1 MTATVTMT
9 GAGIQSVAMGN
20 RRQNQR
26 TGNAPRASGA
36 RGELLSRRIPFLGT
50 IRVEVERPTR
60 KKPRRKS
67 SGARGQGNRDN
78 TLWARFAYW
87 SAVCGLW
94 AVVAFGGL
102 ILFYA
107 MTLPDTDDLWD
118 LDTSPGVTVIAADGT
133 PIVTRGGRHSAA
145 IGLSELPSYVGDA
158 VIAIEDHRFYSHFG
172 IDPIGLARAMFAN
185 FRAGSI
191 VQGGST
197 LTQQLAKNI
206 FLTHERTF
214 DRKLQEALLALWLEA
229 KFTKDEILTL
239 YLNRVYLGGGAYGVE
254 AAAQRYF
261 GKSARDLTLPEA
273 AMIAGLLKAPS
284 RYAPTAN
291 LSLAQDRAA
300 TVLAAMVRKDML
312 AFSDGEWAYNHP
324 ATLRGAARAQSAH
337 YFADWV
343 VDRLPGFAG
352 RPNSSMNVQTTL
364 DPDLQ
369 RAAERAIKAA
379 LDRNE
384 IALGVSQAALVAM
397 TPDGAILAMVGGR
410 DYQQSQFNRAAYA
423 MRQPGSAFK
432 PVIYMAGLERGMT
445 PETLRVDAPIVVDGW
460 APRNYSETHSGIM
473 TLTSALA
480 RSVNSIAVQVSEE
493 VGRENVIRTARRLGF
508 QGRMQPHPSIAL
520 GSFEVTLLEL
530 TAAYAAFAN
539 GGESVIPHGIE
550 SVSTISGAP
559 LYQRRGAGVG
569 AIMTQQ
575 TVGMMN
581 HMLGETIRTG
591 TGRRAAIPG
600 RPSGGKTGTS
610 QDFRD
615 AWFIGYTADLVVGV
629 WVGNDDGTPMER
641 VTGGGLPA
649 IIWHDFMAR
658 TQSNV
663 QISALPGQY
672 RPSTSATGSIGQATP
687 ADRVMPAVQDRE
699 DAEPGF
705 FDRIFGLTGSA
716 SGREFE
722 DRGLVQPGR
731 NSWR

>member
-1 MTATVTMT
+1 MR
-9 GAGIQSVAMGN
+9 N
-20 RRQNQR
+20 KRQNQR
-26 TGNAPRASGA
+26 TGRARRASGSK
-36 RGELLSRRIPFLGT
+36 GELMSRRVPFLGT
-50 IRVEVERPTR
+50 IRVQVERPAKKANR
-60 KKPRRKS
+60 KKKNA
-67 SGARGQGNRDN
+67 GASRSTENL
-78 TLWARFAYW
+78 LWGRLAYW

-94 AVVAFGGL
+94 AMVAFGGL
-102 ILFYA
+102 ILYYA
-107 MTLPDTDDLWD
+107 MTLPNTDDLWD
-118 LDTSPGVTVIAADGT
+118 LDTTPGVTVIAADGS
-133 PIVTRGGRHSAA
+133 PIVTRGGRHNAA
-145 IGLSELPSYVGDA
+145 IRLAELPAYMGDA

-185 FRAGSI
+185 LRAGTI

-206 FLTHERTF
+206 FLTHERTL

-229 KFTKDEILTL
+229 KFTKQEILTL

-291 LSLAQDRAA
+291 LTLAQDRAA
-300 TVLAAMVRKDML
+300 TVLAAMVRKGML
-312 AFSDGEWAYNHP
+312 EFSDGEWAYNNP
-324 ATLRGAARAQSAH
+324 ATLRGAARSQSAH

-343 VDRLPGFAG
+343 VDRLPGYVG

-369 RAAERAIKAA
+369 RAAERAIDVA

-384 IALGVSQAALVAM
+384 AALGVTQAALVAM
-397 TPDGAILAMVGGR
+397 TPDGAVRAMVGGR
-410 DYQQSQFNRAAYA
+410 SYRQSQFNRAAYA
-423 MRQPGSAFK
+423 QRQPGSAFK
-432 PVIYMAGLERGMT
+432 PVIFMAGMERGLT
-445 PETLRVDAPIVVDGW
+445 PNTLRVDAPVVVDGW

-473 TLTSALA
+473 TLTNALA
-480 RSVNSIAVQVSEE
+480 KSVNTIAVQVSEE
-493 VGRENVIRTARRLGF
+493 VGRDNVIRTARRLGF
-508 QGRMQPHPSIAL
+508 RGRMQPHPSLAL
-520 GSFEVTLLEL
+520 GTFEVTLLEL

-550 SVSTISGAP
+550 SVATIAGSP

-581 HMLGETIRTG
+581 HMLSETMRTG
-591 TGRRAAIPG
+591 TGRRAAIAN
-600 RPSGGKTGTS
+600 RPAGGKTGTS

-615 AWFIGYTADLVVGV
+615 AWFVGYTADLVVGV

-649 IIWHDFMAR
+649 GIWRDFMER
-658 TQSNV
+658 TQSGV

-672 RPSTSATGSIGQATP
+672 RPAGTATGSIAEFATTP
-687 ADRVMPAVQDRE
+687 EERAAALE
-699 DAEPGF
+699 ESGSEPGF
-705 FDRIFGLTGSA
+705 FDRLFGLSGSA
-716 SGREFE
+716 SGGELE
-722 DRGLVQPGR
+722 ERGFVRPGR